1 MNETCASCNAE
12 YAVTPANAGLVVFLG
27 YLPASH
33 VLATCPFCQ
42 VVTVIYTTPEALA
55 GMAHAAQGEFA
66 IALRDQPPQDRRA
79 AADAA
84 WARHRGGQPNEPVED
99 LQDLEE
105 LPEAPH
111 TWVRQLH
118 DDLREFGRLT

>member
-1 MNETCASCNAE
+1 VNETCASCNAD
-12 YAVTPANAGLVVFLG
+12 YHVTPENAGLVVFLG

-33 VLATCPFCQ
+33 VLATCPHCQ

-55 GMAHAAQGEFA
+55 GLANAAQGQFS
-66 IALRDQPPQDRRA
+66 IALRDQPAQDRRA
-79 AADAA
+79 AADTA
-84 WARHRGGQPNEPVED
+84 WARYRSGQTQGGFEEDVED
-99 LQDLEE
+99 

-118 DDLREFGRLT
+118 DDLREFGRLLP

>member
-12 YAVTPANAGLVVFLG
+12 YHVTPDNAGLVVFLG

-33 VLATCPFCQ
+33 VLATCPQCQ
-42 VVTVIYTTPEALA
+42 VVTVIYTTPEALVGLVSA
-55 GMAHAAQGEFA
+55 GKGRFG
-66 IALRDQPPQDRRA
+66 IALRDVPPEDRRV

-84 WARHRGGQPNEPVED
+84 WARYRSGQAPGCD
-99 LQDLEE
+99 LDLEE

-118 DDLREFGRLT
+118 DDLREFGRLS